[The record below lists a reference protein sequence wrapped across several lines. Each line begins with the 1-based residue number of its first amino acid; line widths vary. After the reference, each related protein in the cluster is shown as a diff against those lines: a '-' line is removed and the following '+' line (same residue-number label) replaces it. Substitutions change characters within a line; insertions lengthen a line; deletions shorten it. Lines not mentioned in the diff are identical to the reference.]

1 MWVGN
6 LFLVL
11 LNVPLI
17 RIWVRVLEVPQ
28 RVLFPTIV
36 GFACIGTFSLNLNP
50 YDAYAI
56 AFFGLLGY
64 LLHPPDLARAA
75 ERGGG
80 AVGAHR
86 MTPAASRGFPLRRR
100 GKNC

>member
-36 GFACIGTFSLNLNP
+36 GFACIGTFSLNLNRTTP
-50 YDAYAI
+50 MRSPSSASWATYFTRPISLA
-56 AFFGLLGY
+56 LLSG
-64 LLHPPDLARAA
+64 AA
-75 ERGGG
+75 EPSELIG
-80 AVGAHR
+80 
-86 MTPAASRGFPLRRR
+86 
-100 GKNC
+100 